1 MTVTLDRSGDSRN
14 SEPSVSAQMLSAIQI
29 SRGNV
34 TSQLII
40 AIENTRQQAGII
52 QADLAKAAQ
61 ISVATYRRIIRDP
74 HRCSPAQIKQIC
86 AAFRR
91 LADRAPPSDESAVL
105 MRSLYRLALGHVAT
119 ALGVCPDEVM
129 AQDHRRGA
137 TANAHYRQLATARQ
151 ITIYLVNTGI
161 AADAVRQRRLA
172 EMLGMTPAGVCLAIR
187 AIEGRR
193 DDPDFDQLVT
203 RLEAHLQGGE

>member
-1 MTVTLDRSGDSRN
+1 MTVTLNQSGDSRN
-14 SEPSVSAQMLSAIQI
+14 SDAGVTGQMLSATQI

-34 TSQLII
+34 TYQLI
-40 AIENTRQQAGII
+40 AGIETARQQARIM
-52 QADLAKAAQ
+52 QVELARAAGL
-61 ISVATYRRIIRDP
+61 SESTYRRIIRDP
-74 HRCSPAQIKQIC
+74 DRCSPTQIKQIVG
-86 AAFRR
+86 AFRR

-193 DDPDFDQLVT
+193 DDPDFDQLIT